1 MLKWWGQIVVRIG
14 IALLF
19 NVLLALVTSRAN
31 EFDARQ
37 PLPLWRDAAQP
48 IEARVPD
55 LVGRLTLEEK
65 ALQLC
70 NRAPAI
76 PRLGLPA
83 YDYWNEAL
91 HGVARNGVATA
102 FPQAIGL
109 AATWDAPLLKEVGD
123 VIATEGRAKHRA
135 YTEAHQGDSVNY
147 TGLTFW
153 SPNINIVRDP
163 RWGRAQETYGEDP
176 FLTARMA
183 VAFIQGVQGDDPK
196 YVKALACAKHF
207 AVHSGPEATRH
218 SFNAEPPE
226 RDFYETYLPQFEAAV
241 REGKVGAV
249 MGAYNRLHGTPVCAS
264 AWLLTDLLRGQWG
277 FSGHVV
283 SDCGAVY
290 DMVMFHKTHAS
301 FETASA
307 QAIQAG
313 CDLTCGSEYQHLT
326 NAVGAGLVRES
337 DVDRA
342 LERVLEARFQLGM
355 FDPPE
360 LVPYA
365 QIPVTAND
373 TPEHAALALKVAR
386 ESIVLLK
393 NDGLLPLN
401 RAKLKRVAV
410 IGANANSVSML
421 LGNYYGTP
429 SRPVTIL
436 AGLRAVAGPAVE
448 IVFESGGPLSTYD
461 GDTNKVANGE
471 AKARALAAAR
481 SADVVIYVGGLSPEL
496 EGEDLHVPYDGFHG
510 GDRTHIELP
519 QVQLDLIQ
527 ALHATGK
534 PVVFVNC
541 SGAAVAL
548 PWVAEK
554 IPAIVQVWYPG
565 QAGGTAVAE
574 VLFGVV
580 NPAGRLPVTFYR
592 ATEDLPAFTSYAM
605 SNRTYRYFAGI
616 PLFAFGHGLSYTKF
630 KYKTARLE
638 RSAVGADEIVRVS
651 VNVSNPGARDGDE
664 VVQVYFRHVKSAV
677 PQARLALC
685 GFQRVTLARGESK
698 RVTIEVPVKQFRY
711 WDVAK
716 KQYVVESGKYEL
728 LVGAASDD
736 IRATLPLRIE
746 AKD

>member
-1 MLKWWGQIVVRIG
+1 MLKWWGQIVVRVG

-19 NVLLALVTSRAN
+19 TILLALATSHAN
-31 EFDARQ
+31 EFNARQ
-37 PLPLWRDAAQP
+37 SLPLWRDAAQP
-48 IEARVPD
+48 IKARVPD

-207 AVHSGPEATRH
+207 VVHSGPEATRH

-226 RDFYETYLPQFEAAV
+226 RDFFETYLPQFEAAV

-264 AWLLTDLLRGQWG
+264 AWLLTDLLRRQWG

-283 SDCGAVY
+283 SDCGAAY

-342 LERVLEARFQLGM
+342 LERVLEARFRLGM

-410 IGANANSVSML
+410 IGVNANSVSML
-421 LGNYYGTP
+421 LGNYFGTP

-436 AGLRAVAGPAVE
+436 AGLRAVAGPVVE

-574 VLFGVV
+574 VLFGAV

-605 SNRTYRYFAGI
+605 SNRTYRYFSGK

-685 GFQRVTLARGESK
+685 GFQRVALARGEAK
-698 RVTIEVPVKQFRY
+698 RVTIEVPAKQFRY